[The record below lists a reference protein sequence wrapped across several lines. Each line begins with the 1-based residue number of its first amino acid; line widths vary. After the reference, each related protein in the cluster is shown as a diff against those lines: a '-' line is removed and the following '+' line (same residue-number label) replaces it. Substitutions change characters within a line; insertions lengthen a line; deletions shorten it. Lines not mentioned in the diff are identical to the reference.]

1 MQRQIARG
9 LGQVRLA
16 FIGVVARGSSK
27 LLQLTGVSDE
37 VLDEVELIQ
46 QVGFSSYIPEGSRL
60 VVIPLQGKT
69 SRSIVVA
76 TDGAPILINVS
87 EGETCIYDQFG
98 HSVWLKKDG
107 THIKG
112 NLYVDEGDVFV
123 TGGSVTAAKD
133 VSDKKGS
140 MQEIRGT
147 HNSHKHGNSPTP
159 DKLM

>member
-1 MQRQIARG
+1 MIGSMQRQIARG

-107 THIKG
+107 THITG
-112 NLYVDEGDVFV
+112 DLFVDGKVQATGDVI
-123 TGGSVTAAKD
+123 
-133 VSDKKGS
+133 DKKSS
-140 MQEIRGT
+140 MQEMRGT
-147 HNSHKHGNSPTP
+147 YNSHKHGKSPTP
-159 DKLM
+159 DKPM